1 MESLLPENQEFWRID
16 AIPLQFFLEHRHSYP
31 SRDELRRVQ
40 RSVLQHVLLG
50 HGNDDASRL
59 CSLHHCMH
67 LSWSNNIFVSLRR
80 FIARV
85 VGKDDDDE
93 AADDK
98 DIIRRR
104 RRRRNKHVRT
114 DEGPTAEE
122 VWRTI
127 QKQEMRNDINWWKW
141 TCKDFEYYDQGFFK
155 QWNLLERLHFYTSIK
170 QRLTFHFFVQNPT
183 CFKGEENDFNVNFWN
198 LNKVLEI

>member
-1 MESLLPENQEFWRID
+1 MDVCSSPREVSCTACEVVKLFAQVYVRVIIFSVESLLPENQEFWRID

-40 RSVLQHVLLG
+40 RSVLQLVLLG

-67 LSWSNNIFVSLRR
+67 LSWSNNFFRQFEEVHFTGRWKRR
-80 FIARV
+80 R
-85 VGKDDDDE
+85 
-93 AADDK
+93 
-98 DIIRRR
+98 RRSSRR

-114 DEGPTAEE
+114 DEVPTTEE

-127 QKQEMRNDINWWKW
+127 QKREMRNDINWWKW
-141 TCKDFEYYDQGFFK
+141 ICKYFEYYDQGFLS
-155 QWNLLERLHFYTSIK
+155 N
-170 QRLTFHFFVQNPT
+170 
-183 CFKGEENDFNVNFWN
+183 
-198 LNKVLEI
+198 EID

>member
-1 MESLLPENQEFWRID
+1 MDVCSSPREVSCTAREVVKLFAQVYVRVIIFSVESLLPENQEFWRID

-67 LSWSNNIFVSLRR
+67 LSWSNNILVSLKR
-80 FIARV
+80 FISRV
-85 VGKDDDDE
+85 DGKDDDDE
-93 AADDK
+93 DM
-98 DIIRRR
+98 IR

-114 DEGPTAEE
+114 DEVPSAE
-122 VWRTI
+122 V
-127 QKQEMRNDINWWKW
+127 
-141 TCKDFEYYDQGFFK
+141 
-155 QWNLLERLHFYTSIK
+155 
-170 QRLTFHFFVQNPT
+170 
-183 CFKGEENDFNVNFWN
+183 
-198 LNKVLEI
+198 